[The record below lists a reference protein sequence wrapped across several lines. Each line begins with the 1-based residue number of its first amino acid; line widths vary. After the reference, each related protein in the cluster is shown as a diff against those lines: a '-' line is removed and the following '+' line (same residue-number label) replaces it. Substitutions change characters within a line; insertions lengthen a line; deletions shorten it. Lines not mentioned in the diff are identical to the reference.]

1 MNSNGIGSNFRS
13 ILYLT
18 ILIAFNYHS
27 FAQGKFSG
35 ASLRASEGVGAP
47 LLLAPGDLIEM
58 RVWRE
63 DDMETRGKILRDGSV
78 ALPLLGD
85 VVVGGMSV
93 KDAKNLIQT
102 LYNRDYLV
110 NPQVFLTHT
119 VSTNMSTFLVLGH
132 VNTPGLI
139 SIPEGKNTIDFLEGI
154 GLAGGFTRLARP
166 SKVIV
171 KRKEGNT
178 EEIYEVNADKL
189 ARDAGK
195 PFLLQNGDKVTVTER
210 FF

>member
-1 MNSNGIGSNFRS
+1 MNSNGIGSNLRS
-13 ILYLT
+13 ILYVT

-93 KDAKNLIQT
+93 KDAKNLIQS

-119 VSTNMSTFLVLGH
+119 ASTNMSTFLILGH

>member
-1 MNSNGIGSNFRS
+1 
-13 ILYLT
+13 
-18 ILIAFNYHS
+18 
-27 FAQGKFSG
+27 
-35 ASLRASEGVGAP
+35 
-47 LLLAPGDLIEM
+47 
-58 RVWRE
+58 
-63 DDMETRGKILRDGSV
+63 
-78 ALPLLGD
+78 
-85 VVVGGMSV
+85 
-93 KDAKNLIQT
+93 
-102 LYNRDYLV
+102 
-110 NPQVFLTHT
+110 
-119 VSTNMSTFLVLGH
+119 MSTFLVLGH